1 MKTNPIALA
10 LSALSIYAFH
20 DALIKYLGQYYSV
33 IQIVFFAALFT
44 FPLFSIW
51 LLGVNKLTTLKP
63 THPWALCFRS
73 LAMVTN
79 ILTAFYAF
87 QVLPLAQAYALLFT
101 APLIVTALS
110 GPFLKEK
117 VDVVSWAAVCFGF
130 VGVLVVL
137 QPSVQPF
144 ELGHFAALTAALVSA
159 LNSVMVRKIGA
170 SERSIVLMFYP
181 MMATLLVM
189 SFLIPFVYQPMP
201 IAHMGIAAAIAA
213 MSLGAGILTI
223 YSYRRGKAIVIAP
236 MQYSQILWGA
246 LFGFV
251 FFNEAPS
258 LTTLVGATIIILSGL
273 VIIKREKR
281 QSIIQTKMVNHSQE
295 LAQMQPVLEQSSD
308 ISIDI
313 KSNKLR
319 FKDN

>member
-1 MKTNPIALA
+1 M
-10 LSALSIYAFH
+10 
-20 DALIKYLGQYYSV
+20 V
-33 IQIVFFAALFT
+33 I
-44 FPLFSIW
+44 
-51 LLGVNKLTTLKP
+51 
-63 THPWALCFRS
+63 
-73 LAMVTN
+73 N
-79 ILTAFYAF
+79 ILAAFYAF
-87 QVLPLAQAYALLFT
+87 QTLPMAQAYALFFT
-101 APLIVTALS
+101 APLIITALS
-110 GPFLKEK
+110 GPLLGEK
-117 VDVVSWAAVCFGF
+117 VDFISWLAVCSGF
-130 VGVLVVL
+130 VGVLVVV
-137 QPSVQPF
+137 QPSVQPLQ
-144 ELGHFAALTAALVSA
+144 LGHLAALTAALVSA
-159 LNSVMVRKIGA
+159 LNAILLRKIG
-170 SERSIVLMFYP
+170 ERERPVILMLYP
-181 MMATLLVM
+181 MMATLFVM
-189 SFLIPFVYQPMP
+189 SFLLPSVYEPIP
-201 IAHMGIAAAIAA
+201 IEHMGIAAAIAA

-251 FFNEAPS
+251 FFNEAPR

>member
-51 LLGVNKLTTLKP
+51 LLSVNKLTTLKP

-73 LAMVTN
+73 LAMVIN

-137 QPSVQPF
+137 QPSVQPL

-159 LNSVMVRKIGA
+159 LNSVLVRKIGA

-213 MSLGAGILTI
+213 MSLSAGILTI
-223 YSYRRGKAIVIAP
+223 QSYRRGKAVVIAP

-246 LFGFV
+246 LFGLV
-251 FFNEAPS
+251 FFSETPR
-258 LTTLVGATIIILSGL
+258 LTTMAGAAIIILSGVVVATRDRAVPVVQANVASQSPEL
-273 VIIKREKR
+273 VQMKRD
-281 QSIIQTKMVNHSQE
+281 
-295 LAQMQPVLEQSSD
+295 L
-308 ISIDI
+308 
-313 KSNKLR
+313 
-319 FKDN
+319 